1 MDIDRTPQLSVVIVT
16 HALSHDMLT
25 LIGQLNAQSRAKSL
39 ELVIVT
45 SSARVQSLDPACCEN
60 FFSFQIVEVSNL
72 KSIGQGKAAGVKAA
86 RAPLVVFSENH
97 CRVKPDWAKALIE
110 THGRR
115 EFAVVGPV
123 VFNAN
128 PDSAVSWACFLP
140 FYGPWM
146 GHRSGKNMNHLPGN
160 QSCYRREI
168 LLTYGQDLA
177 DALEAESLLHW
188 DLVDKG
194 YQLRLEP
201 KAAVGH
207 INPTQLYSLM
217 EENYFGSRIF
227 AYLRTRR
234 QSAFRRFVY
243 TIGSPLIPLI
253 RLRRIF
259 QEIRE
264 ARLNIGI
271 LWRALMPTII
281 NLCAGAV
288 GEMAGYAIG
297 VGEARQRLVLF
308 ETVRDSQPATQSFL
322 VRQTDN
328 GLAIRDETAKNR

>member
-1 MDIDRTPQLSVVIVT
+1 MDNDRTPQLSIVVVT
-16 HALSHDMLT
+16 HALSHDLLT
-25 LIGQLNAQSRAKSL
+25 FIGQLRAQNRAKSL

-45 SSARVQSLDPACCEN
+45 SSTLVQSLDPAYCED
-60 FFSFQIVEVSNL
+60 FFSLQIVEVPNL
-72 KSIGQGKAAGVKAA
+72 MSIGQGKAAGVKAA
-86 RAPLVVFSENH
+86 RGPLVMFSEIH
-97 CRVKPDWAKALIE
+97 CRVTPDGAKALIE

-115 EFAVVGPV
+115 EFAAVGPV
-123 VFNAN
+123 MFNAN
-128 PDSAVSWACFLP
+128 PDSTVSWACFLA

-168 LLTYGQDLA
+168 LMSYGQDLA

-207 INPTQLYSLM
+207 INHTQLYSLM
-217 EENYFGSRIF
+217 EEHYLASRIF
-227 AYLRTRR
+227 AYLRTRH

-253 RLRRIF
+253 RLHRIF

-271 LWRALMPTII
+271 LWSALVPTII

-288 GEMAGYAIG
+288 GEMAGYALG
-297 VGEARQRLVLF
+297 VGDARQRLVLF
-308 ETVRDSQPATQSFL
+308 EAVRDSKPVTKSFL
-322 VRQTDN
+322 VRQSDN
-328 GLAIRDETAKNR
+328 D

>member
-1 MDIDRTPQLSVVIVT
+1 M
-16 HALSHDMLT
+16 
-25 LIGQLNAQSRAKSL
+25 
-39 ELVIVT
+39 
-45 SSARVQSLDPACCEN
+45 
-60 FFSFQIVEVSNL
+60 
-72 KSIGQGKAAGVKAA
+72 SIGNGKAAGVKAA

-97 CRVKPDWAKALIE
+97 CRVTPDWAKALIE

-115 EFAVVGPV
+115 EFAAVGPV

-128 PDSAVSWACFLP
+128 PDSVVSWACFLA

-146 GHRSGKNMNHLPGN
+146 EHLSGKNMNHLPGN
-160 QSCYRREI
+160 QTCYRREI
-168 LLTYGQDLA
+168 LMSYGQDLA
-177 DALEAESLLHW
+177 DVLEAESLLHW

-207 INPTQLYSLM
+207 INPTRLYSLM
-217 EENYFGSRIF
+217 EEHYLGSRIF

-243 TIGSPLIPLI
+243 TIGSPLIPMI
-253 RLRRIF
+253 RLRRIV
-259 QEIRE
+259 QEIRG

-281 NLCAGAV
+281 NLCVGAA
-288 GEMAGYAIG
+288 GEMTGYALG

-308 ETVRDSQPATQSFL
+308 EVVRDSKPAAKSFL
-322 VRQTDN
+322 VRQSDN
-328 GLAIRDETAKNR
+328 ELVIGDETAKDR

>member
-1 MDIDRTPQLSVVIVT
+1 MDIDRAPQLSVVIVT
-16 HALSHDMLT
+16 HALSYDLLT
-25 LIGQLNAQSRAKSL
+25 LIGQLSAQSQARSL

-45 SSARVQSLDPACCEN
+45 SSARVQSLDPACCED
-60 FFSFQIVEVSNL
+60 FFSFQIVVVPNL

-97 CRVKPDWAKALIE
+97 CRVAPDWAKALIE

-168 LLTYGQDLA
+168 LLAYGQDLA

-207 INPTQLYSLM
+207 INHYRLGPLM
-217 EENYFGSRIF
+217 EEHYLSSRIF

-234 QSAFRRFVY
+234 HGALRRLIY
-243 TIGSPLIPLI
+243 TTGSPLIPLI

-259 QEIRE
+259 QEVRDVGLS
-264 ARLNIGI
+264 ARIVWQAFL
-271 LWRALMPTII
+271 PTLL

-288 GEMAGYAIG
+288 GEALGYAIG
-297 VGEARQRLVLF
+297 VGEARQHLVF
-308 ETVRDSQPATQSFL
+308 YE
-322 VRQTDN
+322 
-328 GLAIRDETAKNR
+328 AIRDTTG